1 MDTGIDNQNKQ
12 HLYFDFQDEYDYFGE
27 FLINKF
33 VKAYWTAF
41 FILSM
46 YWGFFLFARHIFG
59 DGNTYHSANLRHSR
73 EGAVHRLDIER
84 YDNVHSWV
92 NHPTVINIYA
102 RLNRT
107 ANMVRDLVLLLF
119 CVLVINTLARGGT
132 RSVMI
137 LTWIYLGAAVFWSI
151 FEMIYEHHI
160 ARLAYST
167 LFYGITITIGG
178 IAFKNGFDQ
187 FD

>member
-1 MDTGIDNQNKQ
+1 MNTGIDNQNKQ

-59 DGNTYHSANLRHSR
+59 DGNTYRSANLRHSR

-92 NHPTVINIYA
+92 NHPTVINIYVCRHSA
-102 RLNRT
+102 RKYHIYLIVFCEWKCRQGWIEQLT
-107 ANMVRDLVLLLF
+107 WSGILF
-119 CVLVINTLARGGT
+119 CCCFVSLSSTPWQEEAHGQ
-132 RSVMI
+132 S
-137 LTWIYLGAAVFWSI
+137 WS
-151 FEMIYEHHI
+151 
-160 ARLAYST
+160 
-167 LFYGITITIGG
+167 
-178 IAFKNGFDQ
+178 
-187 FD
+187 

>member
-1 MDTGIDNQNKQ
+1 MSTGVDNQNKQ

-46 YWGFFLFARHIFG
+46 YWGFFLFAQHIFG
-59 DGNTYHSANLRHSR
+59 DGNTYRSANLRHSR

-92 NHPTVINIYA
+92 NHPTVINIYVCRHSA
-102 RLNRT
+102 RSNIT
-107 ANMVRDLVLLLF
+107 
-119 CVLVINTLARGGT
+119 
-132 RSVMI
+132 
-137 LTWIYLGAAVFWSI
+137 SI
-151 FEMIYEHHI
+151 SLYFVNENVGKVE
-160 ARLAYST
+160 
-167 LFYGITITIGG
+167 
-178 IAFKNGFDQ
+178 
-187 FD
+187 